1 MNVEYAVLG
10 LSQGF
15 LGLDLKNPLYCFTDG
30 LLSLKGAFEML
41 NRIFNEEEEPMQSD
55 IW

>member
-1 MNVEYAVLG
+1 MNAQYAVMG

-30 LLSLKGAFEML
+30 ITSIRGAIEML
-41 NRIFNEEEEPMQSD
+41 NRIFNEEEEPM
-55 IW
+55 